1 MKKGGGGEGGRKEG
15 RKERVGARLEIGGW
29 RRKHL
34 FTYSCLVHICTYIH
48 VCKIYNEYIH
58 TMYIHPKGN
67 FTHVCFVYLILGRV
81 TYLKYGIKEM
91 LCIRRIK
98 V

>member
-15 RKERVGARLEIGGW
+15 RKGLERGWKLEGGGES
-29 RRKHL
+29 
-34 FTYSCLVHICTYIH
+34 TYLHIHVWYVHIYMYVRYITS
-48 VCKIYNEYIH
+48 IYILY
-58 TMYIHPKGN
+58 MYIHPKGN

-81 TYLKYGIKEM
+81 TYLKYEFKEM